1 MGANL
6 SLSGLSG
13 LSGLSRPLRRCGL
26 AMLAGAS
33 LQACSIVSPAPLWE
47 LAKATGSAATA
58 VLPYGPSQASN
69 TVYHLHR
76 AFRDVCIQY
85 NPDANIGDVVPAL
98 QRELQ
103 KHAIDSRVYE
113 GDMPRAACPV
123 WLRYRTEIAWDLP
136 PMGRAWR
143 PYVSQAWLTLRAAD
157 GSVLSS
163 SQYEMNSPFSMGKW
177 ASTQNKLAPV
187 VTALL
192 TGFQN

>member
-1 MGANL
+1 METFRSSRMG
-6 SLSGLSG
+6 
-13 LSGLSRPLRRCGL
+13 RRAALLL
-26 AMLAGAS
+26 AVSS
-33 LQACSIVSPAPLWE
+33 LQACSIVSPVPLWE
-47 LAKATGSAATA
+47 LAKATGTAATA
-58 VLPYGPSQASN
+58 ALPYGPSHASN

-76 AFRDVCIQY
+76 TFRDVCIQY

-123 WLRYRTEIAWDLP
+123 WLRYRTEIAWDVP
-136 PMGRAWR
+136 PMSRDWR

-163 SQYEMNSPFSMGKW
+163 SQYEMTSSFSMGKW
-177 ASTQNKLAPV
+177 ASTQHKLAPV